1 MSRYY
6 DKIMKKSIVL
16 IGLAALVVHVFL
28 LSGLRFTAWPEM
40 LSYPYLRNNGFLLY
54 KDMIHP
60 YPPVLTM
67 ALSII
72 YKLFG
77 YKLIVLKVFTWLII
91 LVNDVL
97 IFLIVKKMVNSE
109 RWAVISVIFYVL
121 IQPFLEGNQL
131 WFDLAIVPF
140 ILLSTYCILQ
150 KKFFWSGL
158 FLGVA
163 ILTKQTVG
171 LYLVFGIL
179 YIAYRER
186 NFKKVLLFLLGPAVL
201 FLVLLFRLITEGA
214 LSGFLNWTLI
224 YPFTRWSKFPG
235 YVQMVLTRRD
245 IVILVLL
252 VLPAIL
258 LILKLR
264 RNFFREKSILLTT
277 FCLLLSFVLVYPR
290 FSFFHL
296 QLGIAF
302 CAIFYSVFLSKFK
315 FSYILHLISY
325 ILLFWFICLPVLK
338 SDWGKETRFWGNED
352 IKVAE
357 LIKNSTKPDDLI
369 FLLGPHSG
377 LYVLSGRLP
386 PKPWADNFAW
396 YLEIPGV
403 QDEIIKRWEGK
414 IPKVVFTNNIQ
425 EGNWY
430 DLGTYRPKKIVDWIR
445 NEKIQISV
453 LK

>member
-1 MSRYY
+1 
-6 DKIMKKSIVL
+6 MKKVYLLLLVL
-16 IGLAALVVHVFL
+16 LGIHLFL
-28 LSGLRFTAWPEM
+28 LVNLKFTAWPEM
-40 LSYPYLRNNGFLLY
+40 LSYPYLRNNGYLLY

-67 ALSII
+67 ALSIV

-77 YKLIVLKVFTWLII
+77 YKLIVLKIFTWLII

-131 WFDLAIVPF
+131 WFDLAIVPA
-140 ILLSTYCILQ
+140 ILLSTYYILQ
-150 KKFFWSGL
+150 KKYFWSGL

-163 ILTKQTVG
+163 ILTKQTAG

-179 YIAYRER
+179 YIAFKEK
-186 NFKKVLLFLLGPAVL
+186 NFKKLLDFVIGPIIL
-201 FLVLLFRLITEGA
+201 FLVLVLRLTTEGA
-214 LSGFLNWTLI
+214 LSGFFNWTLI
-224 YPFTRWSKFPG
+224 YPFTWWSKFPG
-235 YVQMVLTRRD
+235 YVQMTLSRRE

-252 VLPAIL
+252 VTPAIL
-258 LILKLR
+258 LVFKSGKSLFK
-264 RNFFREKSILLTT
+264 EKSILLTT
-277 FCLLLSFVLVYPR
+277 FYLLLSFVLVYPR

-296 QLGIAF
+296 QLSIAF
-302 CAIFYSVFLSKFK
+302 CAILYGVFLSKLK
-315 FSYILHLISY
+315 FSYILHTAY
-325 ILLFWFICLPVLK
+325 CILLFVLICLPVLK
-338 SDWGKETRFWGNED
+338 TDWGEETRFWGSED
-352 IKVAE
+352 VKAAE

-369 FLLGPHSG
+369 YLLGPHSG

-386 PKPWADNFAW
+386 PKPWVDNYGW

-403 QDEIIKRWEGK
+403 QEEIINRWETNK
-414 IPKVVFTNNIQ
+414 PEIVFTSNIQ

-430 DLGTYRPKKIVDWIR
+430 NLGTYRPQKIVDWIKDE
-445 NEKIQISV
+445 NIQISV